1 MLYNGFVHSAKLVSI
16 YVFKWHIFMQ
26 IFIFAYFTKILENK
40 LFTQLSKSNE
50 KLRLQMRFKLFSS
63 DFNNLIFANIIDSR

>member
-1 MLYNGFVHSAKLVSI
+1 MFSNGTYLCKFLFSR
-16 YVFKWHIFMQ
+16 
-26 IFIFAYFTKILENK
+26 ILLKFWKNK
-40 LFTQLSKSNE
+40 LFTQLSKWNE